1 MCNIYKNNLTL
12 LSQIEEGQFIYY
24 DSNYSLNYEDRY
36 LSYIR
41 KGTQEKK
48 ISDIIKNSYLKILNT
63 YVINLVSQENNSDTE
78 KNISENDMIEIENTK
93 HILRK
98 SLAGIENYLKTL
110 EINNYESTNLK
121 NTYNILKEIF
131 DNLENHKSDYLI
143 KINNS
148 VENSQPINSK
158 SWLYSLYEST
168 IKSEPKPIN
177 QNEGGSNLQIETETL
192 LETQLETQL
201 ENHNNDDLE
210 IQDEKNTLT
219 CNKTEEDTENNSNS
233 DMNCEIPECVNE
245 ETCENTTNY
254 VQGILYIITRKI
266 TNFFFVISKHV
277 TYYF

>member
-24 DSNYSLNYEDRY
+24 DSNYTLNYEDRY

-63 YVINLVSQENNSDTE
+63 YVINLVSQENNNDTE
-78 KNISENDMIEIENTK
+78 KNTSENDMIEIENTK

-98 SLAGIENYLKTL
+98 SLEGIENYLKTL
-110 EINNYESTNLK
+110 EKYNYEVTNLK
-121 NTYNILKEIF
+121 NTYHILKEIF

-148 VENSQPINSK
+148 IENSQPSNSK

-177 QNEGGSNLQIETETL
+177 QNETSPSQTVEIVRETENEL
-192 LETQLETQL
+192 QS
-201 ENHNNDDLE
+201 EN
-210 IQDEKNTLT
+210 Q
-219 CNKTEEDTENNSNS
+219 
-233 DMNCEIPECVNE
+233 
-245 ETCENTTNY
+245 
-254 VQGILYIITRKI
+254 Q
-266 TNFFFVISKHV
+266 
-277 TYYF
+277 